1 VPPCDDEGR
10 VPEGQILADPKELP
24 EDVVA
29 DEDVPGELHPFGLVK
44 TFIPEYSHTFSSP
57 VLSIMISDFI
67 YKYYIDPIRLGE
79 PYNIVDTLTYA
90 IVLVISV
97 YLVYRWLRRSGITLD
112 EPFILA
118 TIPYVVLG
126 GLLRVVED
134 TGMIESDLRF
144 LLITPLIF
152 FVVFFVAAGALVL
165 SRLLE
170 RKGLIPRFLTFYG
183 GIGVGASVAV
193 ALLLTW
199 FGVTRTTVDLV
210 VLAAIL
216 LLAAATSLAVMGLL
230 QLVFGWEFAGGPLY
244 RLLII
249 GQMLDASAT
258 GYGIDFGPIPY
269 QEVHV
274 VGSALIRWTG
284 TAFALFPLKLAV
296 VIPAIYVLEMYRR
309 EGNREF
315 ANLVLLAMVVVGL
328 APGVRDM
335 VRMVLHV

>member
-1 VPPCDDEGR
+1 
-10 VPEGQILADPKELP
+10 
-24 EDVVA
+24 
-29 DEDVPGELHPFGLVK
+29 
-44 TFIPEYSHTFSSP
+44 
-57 VLSIMISDFI
+57 
-67 YKYYIDPIRLGE
+67 
-79 PYNIVDTLTYA
+79 
-90 IVLVISV
+90 
-97 YLVYRWLRRSGITLD
+97 VYRWLDRSGVPLD

-134 TGMIESDLRF
+134 TGLITSDLRF
-144 LLITPLIF
+144 LLVTPLIF
-152 FVVFFVAAGALVL
+152 FLVFSIAAGSLVL
-165 SRLLE
+165 SRLFE
-170 RKGLIPRFLTFYG
+170 RYHLVPHFLTFYG
-183 GIGVGASVAV
+183 GLGTGASVLV
-193 ALLLTW
+193 ALLLAW
-199 FGVTRTTVDLV
+199 WGLTRAALDPTVL
-210 VLAAIL
+210 LAIL
-216 LLAAATSLAVMGLL
+216 LIAAGTSFGVMALL
-230 QLVFGWEFAGGPLY
+230 QLVFRWEFAKAPLY

-284 TAFALFPLKLAV
+284 TAFSLFPLKLLV

-315 ANLVLLAMVVVGL
+315 ANLILLAMIVVGL

>member
-1 VPPCDDEGR
+1 
-10 VPEGQILADPKELP
+10 
-24 EDVVA
+24 
-29 DEDVPGELHPFGLVK
+29 
-44 TFIPEYSHTFSSP
+44 
-57 VLSIMISDFI
+57 MISDFI

-79 PYNIVDTLTYA
+79 PYNVVDTLTYA
-90 IVLVISV
+90 LVLVLSV
-97 YLVYRWLRRSGITLD
+97 YLVYRWLKRSGITLD
-112 EPFILA
+112 GDFILA

-134 TGMIESDLRF
+134 TGMISSDLRF

-152 FVVFFVAAGALVL
+152 FVVFFIAAGALVL
-165 SRLLE
+165 SRFLE
-170 RKGLIPRFLTFYG
+170 KKGVIPRFLAFYG
-183 GIGVGASVAV
+183 GIGVGVSAAATLV
-193 ALLLTW
+193 LTW
-199 FGVTRTTVDLV
+199 YGLTQATIDLV
-210 VLAAIL
+210 VLGSIL
-216 LLAAATSLAVMGLL
+216 LIAAATSLAVMLL
-230 QLVFGWEFAGGPLY
+230 LEKIFRWEFAADPLY
-244 RLLII
+244 RVLII

-258 GYGIDFGPIPY
+258 GYGIDLGPVPY

-284 TAFALFPLKLAV
+284 TAFSLFPLKLAV

-315 ANLVLLAMVVVGL
+315 ANLVLLAMITVGL

>member
-1 VPPCDDEGR
+1 
-10 VPEGQILADPKELP
+10 
-24 EDVVA
+24 
-29 DEDVPGELHPFGLVK
+29 
-44 TFIPEYSHTFSSP
+44 
-57 VLSIMISDFI
+57 MISDFI
-67 YKYYIDPIRLGE
+67 YKYYIDPIRLGQ
-79 PYNIVDTLTYA
+79 PYNLVDTLTYA
-90 IVLVISV
+90 ILLVLSV
-97 YLVYRWLRRSGITLD
+97 YLVYRWLQRSGVTLD
-112 EPFILA
+112 GAFVIA

-134 TGMIESDLRF
+134 AGMIESDLRF
-144 LLITPLIF
+144 LLVTPLIF
-152 FVVFFVAAGALVL
+152 FVVFFIAALSLVF
-165 SRLLE
+165 SRILE
-170 RKGLIPRFLTFYG
+170 KKGLIPHFLTFYG
-183 GIGVGASVAV
+183 GIGAGAAALV
-193 ALLLTW
+193 ALDLAWYGL
-199 FGVTRTTVDLV
+199 TRTTVDLA

-216 LLAAATSLAVMGLL
+216 LIAAATSLAVMALL
-230 QLVFGWEFAGGPLY
+230 QLVFRWEYARDPLY

-284 TAFALFPLKLAV
+284 TAFSLFPLKLLV
-296 VIPAIYVLEMYRR
+296 VIPAIYVLELYRR

-315 ANLVLLAMVVVGL
+315 ANMVLLAMIVVGL

>member
-1 VPPCDDEGR
+1 
-10 VPEGQILADPKELP
+10 
-24 EDVVA
+24 
-29 DEDVPGELHPFGLVK
+29 
-44 TFIPEYSHTFSSP
+44 
-57 VLSIMISDFI
+57 MISDFI
-67 YKYYIDPIRLGE
+67 YKYYIDPIRLGQ

-90 IVLVISV
+90 VLLIVSV
-97 YLVYRWLRRSGITLD
+97 YLVYRWLRRSGVALDGAFVMATL
-112 EPFILA
+112 
-118 TIPYVVLG
+118 PYVVLG

-152 FVVFFVAAGALVL
+152 FVVFFIAAGSLVL
-165 SRLLE
+165 SRGLE
-170 RKGLIPRFLTFYG
+170 QRNLIPRFLTFYG
-183 GIGVGASVAV
+183 GIGAGSSAAV
-193 ALLLTW
+193 FLVLGW
-199 FGVTRTTVDLV
+199 FGLTRTTIDPV
-210 VLAAIL
+210 VLVSIL
-216 LLAAATSLAVMGLL
+216 FIATVTSLAVMGLL
-230 QLVFGWEFAGGPLY
+230 QKVFSWEYARDPLY

-274 VGSALIRWTG
+274 VGSALIEWTG
-284 TAFALFPLKLAV
+284 TAFSLFPLKLLV

-315 ANLVLLAMVVVGL
+315 GNLVILAMIVVGL

>member
-1 VPPCDDEGR
+1 
-10 VPEGQILADPKELP
+10 
-24 EDVVA
+24 
-29 DEDVPGELHPFGLVK
+29 
-44 TFIPEYSHTFSSP
+44 
-57 VLSIMISDFI
+57 MISDFI
-67 YKYYIDPIRLGE
+67 YKYYIDPIRFGE

-90 IVLVISV
+90 LILVLSV
-97 YLVYRWLRRSGITLD
+97 YLVYRWLKHSGISLD
-112 EPFILA
+112 GDFILA

-134 TGMIESDLRF
+134 TGMVTSDWRF

-152 FVVFFVAAGALVL
+152 FLVFFIAAVALVL
-165 SRLLE
+165 SRALE
-170 RKGLIPRFLTFYG
+170 RHHLIPRFLAFYG
-183 GIGVGASVAV
+183 GIGVGLSVAV
-193 ALLLTW
+193 SLVLGW
-199 FGVTRTTVDLV
+199 FGFTYTTLDLG
-210 VLAAIL
+210 VLAVIL
-216 LLAAATSLAVMGLL
+216 LITAVTSLAVMLFLGRVLR
-230 QLVFGWEFAGGPLY
+230 WEYAADPLY
-244 RLLII
+244 RVLII

-284 TAFALFPLKLAV
+284 TAFALFPVKLAV
-296 VIPAIYVLEMYRR
+296 VIPAIYILEIYRR

-315 ANLVLLAMVVVGL
+315 ANLVLLAMITVGL

>member
-1 VPPCDDEGR
+1 
-10 VPEGQILADPKELP
+10 
-24 EDVVA
+24 
-29 DEDVPGELHPFGLVK
+29 
-44 TFIPEYSHTFSSP
+44 
-57 VLSIMISDFI
+57 MISDFI
-67 YKYYIDPIRLGE
+67 YKYYIDPIRLGQ

-90 IVLVISV
+90 IILVLSV
-97 YLVYRWLRRSGITLD
+97 YLVYRWLQRSGVALD
-112 EPFILA
+112 GPFVIA

-134 TGMIESDLRF
+134 TGMIQSDLRF
-144 LLITPLIF
+144 LLVTPLIF
-152 FVVFFVAAGALVL
+152 FVVFFIAAVSLVI
-165 SRLLE
+165 SRILV
-170 RKGLIPRFLTFYG
+170 KKDVVPHFLTFYG
-183 GIGVGASVAV
+183 GIGAGASVAV
-193 ALLLTW
+193 AALLGW
-199 FGVTRTTVDLV
+199 FGLTRTTIDLV
-210 VLAAIL
+210 VLISIL
-216 LLAAATSLAVMGLL
+216 LLAAVTSLAVMGLL
-230 QLVFGWEFAGGPLY
+230 QLVFRWEYASDPLY

-284 TAFALFPLKLAV
+284 TAFSLFPLKLLV

-315 ANLVLLAMVVVGL
+315 ANMVILAMIVVGL